1 MKFKLIT
8 EDKQGD
14 PDGKGKG
21 QSLEFE
27 VKPDVEM
34 VCHFLGFAVVMNH
47 EGCTLVLPKG
57 IRETI
62 FNMGP
67 EHDRVILMEPELQG
81 DPEAFDRLRNVSL
94 DWYPKDE
101 VELVKL
107 DPTPDGEDSD

>member
-1 MKFKLIT
+1 MKFKLVT
-8 EDKQGD
+8 EDKAK
-14 PDGKGKG
+14 PDAKDAGK
-21 QSLEFE
+21 SVTFE

-34 VCHFLGFAVVMNH
+34 VAHFFGFAVVMNH
-47 EGCTLVLPKG
+47 EGCVLVLPKQ

-81 DPEAFDRLRNVSL
+81 DRETFDRLRAVSL

-101 VELVKL
+101 VEP
-107 DPTPDGEDSD
+107 DPDPEPEPGEQS